1 MLEVLI
7 RRIPPELLQT
17 PIAVIMGGTSQERE
31 FSYRS
36 GLRVEKALKTLG
48 FKVYPLEYDA
58 SLQSQLEQHQ
68 LQLCFLATH
77 GVPGEDGKL
86 QGYLES
92 VGRHYSSASVS
103 GCALSMNKL
112 ASKALMASSG
122 IRTPDWMS
130 INPELALEDS
140 VRMMAQ
146 RLGFPLILKPVFG
159 GSSIGVRLVNDI
171 LECRTALENLFK
183 EHYHLF
189 AEQYIKG
196 RELTVS
202 ILEDSKARPFALP
215 VMELEPKSLFY
226 DYECKLNSGKKDFT
240 VPALLSDEQYSKII
254 QQSLEIHRL
263 LMLRDVSRSD
273 FILSEQGELFVLE
286 TNAIPGLTEN
296 SDLPAQA
303 KAFGMSFEE
312 VVLSV
317 LMGPWRRYCRER
329 SHGAASH
336 LT

>member
-7 RRIPPELLQT
+7 RRIPTELLQT

-48 FKVYPLEYDA
+48 FKVFPLEYDA
-58 SLQSQLEQHQ
+58 TLQSQLEQHE

-103 GCALSMNKL
+103 GCALSINKL
-112 ASKALMASSG
+112 ASKSLMASSS

-130 INPELALEDS
+130 ILPEMAIEDS
-140 VRMMAQ
+140 VKLMAQ
-146 RLGFPLILKPVFG
+146 RLGFPLIIKPVFG

-171 LECRTALENLFK
+171 LECRTALENLLK
-183 EHYHLF
+183 DHHHLF

-202 ILEDSKARPFALP
+202 ILEDSKGRPYALP
-215 VMELEPKSLFY
+215 IMELEPKSLFY
-226 DYECKLNSGKKDFT
+226 DYECKLHSGKKDFT
-240 VPALLSDEQYSKII
+240 VPAILNEQQYSEISKI
-254 QQSLEIHRL
+254 SLDIHRI

-273 FILSEQGELFVLE
+273 FILSEQGEIFVLE

-303 KAFGMSFEE
+303 KAYGLSFEE
-312 VVLSV
+312 VVLSI
-317 LMGPWRRYCRER
+317 LMGPWRRYSRE
-329 SHGAASH
+329 H
-336 LT
+336 

>member
-7 RRIPPELLQT
+7 RRIPKELLQT
-17 PIAVIMGGTSQERE
+17 PVAVIMGGDSPERE
-31 FSYRS
+31 FSLRS
-36 GLRVEKALKTLG
+36 GLRVAKALSTLG
-48 FKVYPLEYDA
+48 LKVVPLEYNA
-58 SLQSQLEQHQ
+58 LLQSELEAQQ
-68 LQLCFLATH
+68 CQICFLATH

-92 VGRHYSSASVS
+92 VGRYYSSASVA

-112 ASKALMASSG
+112 ASKALLASCG
-122 IRTPDWMS
+122 IKTPTWMMIDPDIS
-130 INPELALEDS
+130 HEES
-140 VRMMAQ
+140 VREMAQ
-146 RLGFPLILKPVFG
+146 KLGFPLILKPVFG

-171 LECRTALENLFK
+171 LECHTALENLAK
-183 EHYHLF
+183 DHYHLF

-226 DYECKLNSGKKDFT
+226 DYECKLNSGKKDFI
-240 VPALLSDEQYSKII
+240 VPAELSEAQNQKIV
-254 QQSLEIHRL
+254 QTSLDIHRI
-263 LMLRDVSRSD
+263 LMLRDISRSD
-273 FILSEQGELFVLE
+273 FILDQQGELYVLE

-303 KAFGMSFEE
+303 KAYGMSFEE
-312 VVLSV
+312 VALSI
-317 LMGPWRRYCRER
+317 LMGPWRRYSREF
-329 SHGAASH
+329 SKN
-336 LT
+336 

>member
-7 RRIPPELLQT
+7 RRIPTELLQT

-36 GLRVEKALKTLG
+36 GLRVQKALKTLG
-48 FKVYPLEYDA
+48 FKVFPLEYDA
-58 SLQSQLEQHQ
+58 TLQSQLEQHE

-103 GCALSMNKL
+103 GCALSINKL
-112 ASKALMASSG
+112 ASKSLMASSS

-130 INPELALEDS
+130 ILPEMAIEDS
-140 VRMMAQ
+140 VKLMAQ
-146 RLGFPLILKPVFG
+146 RLGFPLIIKPVFG

-171 LECRTALENLFK
+171 LECRTALENLLK
-183 EHYHLF
+183 DHHHLF

-202 ILEDSKARPFALP
+202 ILEDSKGRPYALP
-215 VMELEPKSLFY
+215 IMELEPKSLFY
-226 DYECKLNSGKKDFT
+226 DYECKLHSGKKDFT
-240 VPALLSDEQYSKII
+240 VPAILNEQQYSEISKI
-254 QQSLEIHRL
+254 SLDIHRI

-273 FILSEQGELFVLE
+273 FILSEQGEIFVLE

-303 KAFGMSFEE
+303 KAYGLSFEE
-312 VVLSV
+312 VVLSI
-317 LMGPWRRYCRER
+317 LMGPWRRYSRE
-329 SHGAASH
+329 H
-336 LT
+336 